1 MKICYD
7 YEIFWKQKFSG
18 VASRYFY
25 NLITHMSLNQ
35 DTEIKVFANFFLKCY
50 WKSRGV
56 HFDKKSIAKAKFFSG
71 QKAKRKRS
79 ERSSIFC
86 EAKRSEF
93 ASLSQFSQ

>member
-35 DTEIKVFANFFLKCY
+35 DTEIKVFANFFLNEKIRY
-50 WKSRGV
+50 LN
-56 HFDKKSIAKAKFFSG
+56 
-71 QKAKRKRS
+71 
-79 ERSSIFC
+79 SSIILKKESHLQGKFL
-86 EAKRSEF
+86 KN
-93 ASLSQFSQ
+93 LIQ